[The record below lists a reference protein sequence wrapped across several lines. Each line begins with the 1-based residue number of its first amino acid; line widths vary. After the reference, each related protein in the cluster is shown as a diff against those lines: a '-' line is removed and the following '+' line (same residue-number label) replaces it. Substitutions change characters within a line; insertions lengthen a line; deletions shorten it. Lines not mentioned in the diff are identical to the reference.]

1 MTHSKSFI
9 IALSKLMGQWLV
21 CEGSL
26 SGLMSIQRTALF
38 QTYGIKPNFDDIK
51 AVTSCST
58 HKIDQQE
65 TDG

>member
-1 MTHSKSFI
+1 MTD
-9 IALSKLMGQWLV
+9 
-21 CEGSL
+21 
-26 SGLMSIQRTALF
+26 
-38 QTYGIKPNFDDIK
+38 QTMEPVTQQQEIK